1 MAEMRSNSDPGIG
14 RHFGFG
20 LLFDTIC
27 KKLLPL
33 FSIDC
38 GVLVIYDEKL
48 SMITASYVATDAGS
62 SQTIKKPVALSPIQK
77 EIAGYQYP
85 ILKTDEDWADETGGN
100 HEVHQ
105 GGKNYRFHCY
115 IPLEIGNTI
124 LGTLELHNI
133 ESNLS
138 AEGLKFCCTIADLLA
153 ELVHTLNCSQDK
165 LIVSA
170 TVQTEARPYA
180 GNEENLTGDYR
191 SLLELAEGISS
202 VNSKERFKSFIA
214 ANFKNFPFLEH
225 YAVVSCGHERQD
237 ANAIICYST
246 GAMEANSAFS
256 AYWQSSD
263 ALEDEIFD
271 LILSSQLPVTVNIK
285 DLLKKESVPD
295 SLFGPDN
302 RDVKTMVGIA
312 LRHADQVMGILFIYG
327 VEKGICARAQTLL
340 KTVAAQV
347 SVALAN
353 LIALDRIRS
362 QAVEI
367 EAYKQKLES
376 EQLYQQQE
384 VGHINKYNELVGGS
398 AAMQEVFSRLSRV
411 ADGETTVLI
420 LGETGTGKELI
431 ARAIHQDSP
440 RKGNLMIKVNCAA
453 IPPNLI
459 ESELFGHERGSFT
472 GATERRVGKFELA
485 NHSTLFLDEI
495 GELSLELQVKLLRVL
510 QEKEIERVGGKTTIK
525 TDVRI
530 ISATNRNLQ
539 EEVAA
544 GRFRQDLYYR
554 LNVFPVVLPSLRE
567 RKVDIPL
574 LADHFLKRFANKS
587 GHKIEGFTQAALAGM
602 MKYHW
607 PGNVRELEHLIERQV
622 LLTTGP
628 LIREL
633 EIPAADKSIM
643 PENTKFAP
651 VKTIAENERDHIFA
665 VLKLCNGKISGRY
678 GAAKLL
684 GVPATTLN
692 SKIKKLGLSKKH
704 IV

>member
-62 SQTIKKPVALSPIQK
+62 SQNIKKPVALSSIQK

-85 ILKTDEDWADETGGN
+85 ILKTDEDWEDEIGGN

-124 LGTLELHNI
+124 LGTLELHNV

-153 ELVHTLNCSQDK
+153 ELVHTLNCSSDK
-165 LIVSA
+165 VVANA
-170 TVQTEARPYA
+170 TIQTEAKPYA
-180 GNEENLTGDYR
+180 GNEENLTGDYQ
-191 SLLELAEGISS
+191 SLLELADAIAEID
-202 VNSKERFKSFIA
+202 SKESFNSFIA
-214 ANFKNFPFLEH
+214 ANFKKIPFLEH
-225 YAVVSCGHERQD
+225 YAVVSCGHERQET
-237 ANAIICYST
+237 NAIICTNT
-246 GAMEANSAFS
+246 GAMETNPAFS
-256 AYWQSSD
+256 AYWHST
-263 ALEDEIFD
+263 APLEDEIFD

-295 SLFGPDN
+295 SFFCADN
-302 RDVKTMVGIA
+302 QNIKTVVGIA

-327 VEKGICARAQTLL
+327 AENGFSERAQTLL

-347 SVALAN
+347 SVALSN
-353 LIALDRIRS
+353 VIAFDRIRS

-367 EAYKQKLES
+367 DTYKQQLES

-384 VGHINKYNELVGGS
+384 VGHINKYNELVGES
-398 AAMQEVFSRLSRV
+398 AAMQEVFSRLNKV

-431 ARAIHQDSP
+431 ARAIHHDSP
-440 RKGNLMIKVNCAA
+440 RKANLMIKVNCAA

-485 NHSTLFLDEI
+485 NNSTLFLDEI

-525 TDVRI
+525 TNVRI
-530 ISATNRNLQ
+530 ISATNRSLQ

-554 LNVFPVVLPSLRE
+554 LNVFPVFLPSLRE
-567 RKVDIPL
+567 RKDDIPL

-622 LLTTGP
+622 LLSSGP

-633 EIPAADKSIM
+633 EFPAADKSIM
-643 PENTKFAP
+643 PENTEFAP

>member
-1 MAEMRSNSDPGIG
+1 MAGIRSNSYPGIS
-14 RHFGFG
+14 RHFGLG

-27 KKLLPL
+27 KKLQPL

-38 GVLVIYDEKL
+38 GALVIYDEKL
-48 SMITASYVATDAGS
+48 SMITANYVATIAGS
-62 SQTIKKPVALSPIQK
+62 SQTIKKPVALSTIQK

-85 ILKTDEDWADETGGN
+85 ILKTDEDWADEIGAN

-124 LGTLELHNI
+124 LGTLELHNV

-153 ELVHTLNCSQDK
+153 DLVHALNCSPEK
-165 LIVSA
+165 VVA
-170 TVQTEARPYA
+170 NKTVQTDNTPRTS
-180 GNEENLTGDYR
+180 NQENMAGDYQ
-191 SLLELAEGISS
+191 SLLELADAISS
-202 VNSKERFKSFIA
+202 IDDRKSFTSYIA
-214 ANFKNFPFLEH
+214 ANFKRFPFMEH
-225 YAVVSCGHERQD
+225 YAVVSCGHEQQD
-237 ANAIICYST
+237 TNVIICTST
-246 GAMEANSAFS
+246 GSIEANPAFS
-256 AYWQSSD
+256 AYWDSD
-263 ALEDEIFD
+263 APLQDEIFD

-285 DLLKKESVPD
+285 DLLTNESVPD

-302 RDVKTMVGIA
+302 RDIKTMVGIA
-312 LRHADQVMGILFIYG
+312 LRHADQVMGILFIYAAENG
-327 VEKGICARAQTLL
+327 LSAREQTLL
-340 KTVAAQV
+340 KAVAAQI

-353 LIALDRIRS
+353 MIAFDRIRS
-362 QAVEI
+362 QSVEI
-367 EAYKQKLES
+367 DAYRQQLQS
-376 EQLYQQQE
+376 EQLYQQKE
-384 VGHINKYNELVGGS
+384 VAPVNKYNELVGGS
-398 AAMQEVFSRLSRV
+398 AAMQEVFSRLNRV

-431 ARAIHQDSP
+431 ARAIHHDSP
-440 RKGNLMIKVNCAA
+440 RKANVMVKVNCAA

-485 NHSTLFLDEI
+485 NNSTLFLDEI

-587 GHKIEGFTQAALAGM
+587 GNKIEGFTQAALAGM

-622 LLTTGP
+622 LLTNGP

-633 EIPAADKSIM
+633 EIPAQDKSIM
-643 PENTKFAP
+643 PENTEFAP

-704 IV
+704 VV